1 MNDTVHEHVW
11 TFLGGFNV
19 QSYILDVCC
28 YNLRVDLMCPK
39 IYFYICVIT
48 IAWTISVVVVQKSF
62 NEKTRSSFQEYCLY
76 TLKFAA
82 DRV

>member
-39 IYFYICVIT
+39 IYFYMCNNHCVNNLF
-48 IAWTISVVVVQKSF
+48 VDVVQKSF
-62 NEKTRSSFQEYCLY
+62 NEKTRSSF
-76 TLKFAA
+76 
-82 DRV
+82 